1 MASEQNPPYFPGTL
15 LNVGY
20 KYLLRHPIQ
29 TGLMIIGIMLGVAV
43 FIAIDLANASAS
55 RAFDLSVDSITG
67 RTTHQIVAG
76 PGGVDEDL
84 YPEIVNAQ
92 YVDAVAPVI
101 TDYVNSPEIDGGRPL
116 QLLGI
121 DPFAEPPFR
130 NYLGED
136 NVGLPIEQLT
146 AFLTDPGA
154 VLIST
159 DIAADNNLEIG
170 DTITLEISG
179 REYAAT
185 IAGLLQP
192 SDSLSARTLNGVIL
206 ADIATAQEIT
216 NTFGTIE
223 RVDLIIPEEQRA
235 DVVPEIEA
243 ALPESVRLSPAEAR
257 TGSVEEMTAAFRVN
271 LLALSLLALVV
282 GMFLIYNTMTF
293 SVVQRRRLFG
303 TLRSIGVTRREIF
316 LMVVGEA
323 LLVGVVGS
331 LLGIALGILLGQG
344 AVRLVTQT
352 INDLFFVVTVR
363 GVQIPP
369 RTLLVGSL
377 LGILAT
383 MASAAIPAIEAALVP
398 PRAALTR
405 STLESRAGA
414 AVKWTFAGGVLLN
427 AAGLGLLLIP
437 SRSLPLS
444 FAATFMVIIGFAL
457 LTPIVLVGLMRAF
470 KPLTTALLGILGRM
484 APREIEGSLSRT
496 SVAVA
501 ALMVAVS
508 VTIGISLMVGS
519 FRRTVI
525 VWLEQT
531 LEGDVYMSVAGGT
544 ATRPSTAVDP
554 EVIDTVTA
562 WPGVD
567 VVTASRSVTVDS
579 EVGPINL
586 VAVSNQSY
594 EEGRIYYSTTVP
606 ESQVFE
612 ATRDGAVAVSEPFA
626 RRFDKWDGDTI
637 TLETDN
643 AGSQTFE
650 IVAVYYDYGQSA
662 GTVGMA
668 LEEYQRLWDDDRLTA
683 LALFLET
690 GVSPDDVAQGLQEE
704 LAGVQDLLIRPNLAL
719 RQEVLVVFDRT
730 FAITGAL
737 NILATIV
744 AFIGVLSSLLSLQLE
759 KRQQLGI
766 LRSIGLTV
774 RQLWGLVL
782 LETGLMGLVAGIM
795 ALPTGFVL
803 SLILIYIINRRS
815 FGWTLQLNFL
825 PEPFIQALLV
835 AIIAALLA
843 GIYPAW
849 RVSKMVT
856 ANAIRFE

>member
-1 MASEQNPPYFPGTL
+1 MSAKTPYFPGTL

-29 TGLMIIGIMLGVAV
+29 TVLMIVGIMLGVAV
-43 FIAIDLANASAS
+43 FIAIDFANASAS

-67 RTTHQIVAG
+67 KATHQIVAG
-76 PGGVDEDL
+76 PAGIDEEL
-84 YPEIVNAQ
+84 YPQVVDAQ

-101 TDYVNSPEIDGGRPL
+101 TDYVNSPQIDGGRPL
-116 QLLGI
+116 QLLGV

-130 NYLGED
+130 NYLGEEG
-136 NVGLPIEQLT
+136 VGLPIGELT

-159 DIAADNNLEIG
+159 DLAADNGLVVGDNLTLEIG
-170 DTITLEISG
+170 G
-179 REYAAT
+179 REYEAT
-185 IAGLLQP
+185 VAGLLEP
-192 SDSLSARTLNGVIL
+192 SDSLSARTLNGVVL

-216 NTFGTIE
+216 ESFGTIE
-223 RVDLIIPEEQRA
+223 RIDLIIPENQRSTVLA
-235 DVVPEIEA
+235 EIESD
-243 ALPESVRLSPAEAR
+243 LPEGVRLTTAEAR

-303 TLRSIGVTRREIF
+303 TLRSLGVTRREVF

-323 LLVGVVGS
+323 LLVGIVGS
-331 LLGIALGILLGQG
+331 LLGIALGIILGQG

-363 GVQIPP
+363 AVQIPP
-369 RTLLVGSL
+369 RTLLVGAL
-377 LGILAT
+377 LGIFAT
-383 MASAAIPAIEAALVP
+383 MASAAIPAIEAASVP

-405 STLESRAGA
+405 STLESRAGS
-414 AVKWTFAGGVLLN
+414 AVKWTFLGGLLLN
-427 AAGLGLLLIP
+427 AAGIGALLIP

-444 FAATFMVIIGFAL
+444 FTATFLVIIGFAL
-457 LTPIVLVGLMRAF
+457 LTPIVLVGLMRLF
-470 KPLTTALLGILGRM
+470 KPLTTAGLGILGRM

-531 LEGDVYMSVAGGT
+531 LQGDVYMSVAGGT
-544 ATRPSTAVDP
+544 ATRPGTSVDP
-554 EVIDTVTA
+554 NVITTA
-562 WPGVD
+562 QGWPGVEE
-567 VVTASRSVTVDS
+567 VTFSRSVTVDS
-579 EVGPINL
+579 EVGQVNL
-586 VAVSNQSY
+586 VAISDQNYQTGQIYFSTSIP
-594 EEGRIYYSTTVP
+594 EED
-606 ESQVFE
+606 VFE
-612 ATRDGAVAVSEPFA
+612 ATINGAVSVSEPFA

-637 TLETDN
+637 TLATDT
-643 AGSQTFE
+643 AGEQTFE

-662 GTVGMA
+662 GTVAMA
-668 LEEYQRLWDDDRLTA
+668 LSQYQSFWDDDRVTA
-683 LALFLET
+683 LALSLEP
-690 GVSPDDVAQGLQEE
+690 GADPDTIAEELQVE
-704 LAGVQDLLIRPNLAL
+704 LAGTQDLLIRPNLAL
-719 RQEVLVVFDRT
+719 RQDVLVVFDRT

-737 NILATIV
+737 NVLATIV

-795 ALPTGFVL
+795 AMPTGFVL

-825 PEPFIQALLV
+825 AEPFIQAMLV

-843 GIYPAW
+843 GIYPAR
-849 RVSKMVT
+849 RVSKTVT

>member
-1 MASEQNPPYFPGTL
+1 MSEKTPYFPGTL

-29 TGLMIIGIMLGVAV
+29 TGLMMVGIMLGVAV
-43 FIAIDLANASAS
+43 FIAIDFANASAS

-67 RTTHQIVAG
+67 RTTHQIVGG
-76 PGGVDEDL
+76 PTGIDEDL
-84 YPEIVNAQ
+84 YPQIKEAQ

-101 TDYVNSPEIDGGRPL
+101 TDFVNSPQIDDGRPL
-116 QLLGI
+116 QLLGV
-121 DPFAEPPFR
+121 DPFAEAPFR
-130 NYLGED
+130 NYLGND

-154 VLIST
+154 ILIST
-159 DIAADNNLEIG
+159 DLAEDNNLTIGDQLVLEIG
-170 DTITLEISG
+170 G
-179 REYAAT
+179 REYEAT
-185 IAGLLQP
+185 VAGLLEP

-206 ADIATAQEIT
+206 TDIATAQEIT
-216 NTFGTIE
+216 ESFGTIE
-223 RVDLIIPEEQRA
+223 RVDLIIPEGQRA
-235 DVVPEIEA
+235 DIIPQIEA
-243 ALPESVRLSPAEAR
+243 DLPDGVRLMAAEAR

-323 LLVGVVGS
+323 LLVGIVGS
-331 LLGIALGILLGQG
+331 ILGIGLGIVLGQG
-344 AVRLVTQT
+344 AVQLVTQT

-363 GVQIPP
+363 AVSIPP
-369 RTLLVGSL
+369 RTLLVGAL
-377 LGILAT
+377 LGIFAT
-383 MASAAIPAIEAALVP
+383 IASAAIPAIEAASVP

-405 STLESRAGA
+405 STLESRAGS
-414 AVKWTFAGGVLLN
+414 AVKWTFLGGVLLN
-427 AAGLGLLLIP
+427 AAGVGLLLIP

-444 FAATFMVIIGFAL
+444 FAATFAVIIGFAL
-457 LTPIVLVGLMRAF
+457 LTPIVLVALMRLF
-470 KPLTTALLGILGRM
+470 KPLTTSSLGILGRM

-544 ATRPSTAVDP
+544 ATRPATAVDQ
-554 EVIDTVTA
+554 EVIDTVEA
-562 WPGVD
+562 WPGVEG
-567 VVTASRSVTVDS
+567 VSASRSVTVDS

-594 EEGRIYYSTTVP
+594 RAGRIYYSTTIP
-606 ESQVFE
+606 EPEVFE
-612 ATRDGAVAVSEPFA
+612 ATRDGAVVVSEPFA

-637 TLETDN
+637 TLLTDN
-643 AGSQTFE
+643 AGEQTFE

-668 LEEYQRLWDDDRLTA
+668 LTEYQRLWDDDRLTA
-683 LALFLET
+683 LALELEPNI
-690 GVSPDDVAQGLQEE
+690 SPDDVAEE
-704 LAGVQDLLIRPNLAL
+704 LQAEFVGTQELLIRPNQAL
-719 RQEVLVVFDRT
+719 REDVLIVFDRT

-737 NILATIV
+737 NVLATIV

-795 ALPTGFVL
+795 AMPTGFVL

-815 FGWTLQLNFL
+815 FGWTLQLNLFA
-825 PEPFIQALLV
+825 EPFIQAMLV
-835 AIIAALLA
+835 AVIAALLA
-843 GIYPAW
+843 GIYPA
-849 RVSKMVT
+849 RRISKMIT